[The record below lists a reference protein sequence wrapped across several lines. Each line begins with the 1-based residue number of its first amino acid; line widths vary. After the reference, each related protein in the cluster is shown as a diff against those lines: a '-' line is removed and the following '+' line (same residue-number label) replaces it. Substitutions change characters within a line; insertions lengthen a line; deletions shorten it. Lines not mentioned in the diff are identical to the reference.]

1 MKKAHYPDLN
11 AVDKLEREALDK
23 ARAEL
28 WREGIAYPHFE
39 QFDDWEAFYEA
50 VRAYSDRESTLVT
63 KYKQPPPIIVPC
75 ETPNKTQPTHWMD
88 NR

>member
-11 AVDKLEREALDK
+11 VVQKLEKEALDK
-23 ARAEL
+23 ARKEL
-28 WREGIAYPHFE
+28 LREGIEYPSF
-39 QFDDWEAFYEA
+39 QKYDDWIAFYEA

-75 ETPNKTQPTHWMD
+75 ETSNKPLTHWMD